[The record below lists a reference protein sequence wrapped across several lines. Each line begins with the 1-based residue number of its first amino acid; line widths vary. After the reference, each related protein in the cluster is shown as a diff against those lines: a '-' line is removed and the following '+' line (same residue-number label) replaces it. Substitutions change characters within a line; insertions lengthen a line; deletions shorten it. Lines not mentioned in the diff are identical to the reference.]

1 MGLNNQEKGFM
12 RELPPLPRSMTLRQL
27 LEARCSRYAAKTF
40 LIDPVNKK
48 EYSYAAFQCKVN
60 AVSNLLWRMG
70 IRKDDKVSLL
80 MSNTPPFLW
89 SFFAI
94 MQLGA
99 IACPVNGHLKREEI
113 AYVLNDS
120 DSVALFVTPEYRD
133 TALHLPAVTGRK
145 ITLLVWDDH
154 KKAAEIDPLFLIN
167 VNQAIGKEKE
177 ILIPEVAKISLDPHD
192 VAEIIYTSGTT
203 GKPKGAMLT
212 HHNLIID
219 AHWIAARHRL
229 QEGDRAMCVMPL
241 FHVNGQVVTVMT
253 PLYHGGS
260 VVLPERFSVT
270 SFFADIV
277 RYGVTYTGT
286 VATMLSMLLSRME
299 PGDIPRGSGLR
310 AVFCGSAPVPVQVQT
325 AFERTFKVP
334 VIEGYGMTETTCRST
349 FNLLPPPGKL
359 KLGASDGYR
368 KLGSVGPPLGNE
380 MMVVDDLDRPLGAGQ
395 VGEIVI
401 RGENVTKGYYKNPQA
416 TAEAFRGGWFHSG
429 DLGYYDEDGYFT
441 IVDRKNDMIIRSG
454 ENIYPREV
462 EEVLYSHPAV
472 KDAACTGVPDD
483 LYGEEVVAFVVLKD
497 NTQIGEED
505 IISFCSNRL
514 AAFKC
519 PKQIKILA
527 QIPKSSSGK
536 LLRRKLRDVWKKL

>member
-1 MGLNNQEKGFM
+1 MGLNIQGKDHD
-12 RELPPLPRSMTLRQL
+12 RELPPLPHRMTLREL
-27 LEARCSRYAAKTF
+27 LEYRCLKYGSKTF
-40 LIDPVNKK
+40 LLDPVNKK
-48 EYSYAAFQCKVN
+48 EYSYAEFQRKVN
-60 AVSNLLWRMG
+60 ALSNFLWRMG

-80 MSNTPPFLW
+80 MSSTPEFLW

-99 IACPVNGHLKREEI
+99 VACPVNTHLKREEI
-113 AYVLNDS
+113 AFVLSDS
-120 DSVALFVTPEYRD
+120 DSVALFVTPEYWE
-133 TALHLPAVTGRK
+133 TTLHLPAETGRK
-145 ITLLVWDDH
+145 ITLLVWGDH
-154 KKAAEIDPLFLIN
+154 KKAAETDPLSPIN

-177 ILIPEVAKISLDPHD
+177 IFIPEVAKISLVPDD

-229 QEGDRAMCVMPL
+229 QEEDRAMCVMPL

-260 VVLPERFSVT
+260 VILPERFSVT
-270 SFFADIV
+270 NFFPDIV

-286 VATMLSMLLSRME
+286 VATMLSMLLNRIE
-299 PGDIPRGSGLR
+299 PGDIPRGSRLR
-310 AVFCGSAPVPVQVQT
+310 VVFCGSAPVPVQVQVS
-325 AFERTFKVP
+325 FERTFKVP

-359 KLGASDGYR
+359 KLGENDGYR
-368 KLGSVGPPLGNE
+368 KLGSVGLPLGNE
-380 MMVVDDLDRPLGAGQ
+380 MKVVDEQDRPLGVGQ
-395 VGEIVI
+395 IGEIVV
-401 RGENVTKGYYKNPQA
+401 RGENVTQGYYKNPQA

-462 EEVLYSHPAV
+462 EEVLYSHPGV

-497 NTQIGEED
+497 NARIGEED

-519 PKQIKILA
+519 PKQVKIVA

-536 LLRRKLRDVWKKL
+536 LLRRKLREVWQ